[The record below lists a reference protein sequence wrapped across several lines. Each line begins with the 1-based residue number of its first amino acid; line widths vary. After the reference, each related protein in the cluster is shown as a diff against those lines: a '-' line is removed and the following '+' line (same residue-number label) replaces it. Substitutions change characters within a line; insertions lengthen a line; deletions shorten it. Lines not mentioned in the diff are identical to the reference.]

1 MVEED
6 GTVLGALVGAHLL
19 SLNKVIRLKDW
30 LLLEVMDFSVF
41 PLLCLDIIRK
51 PWGIFQKAASQRK
64 NKNKGVGVRGSLYLL
79 FEIKVLIALTLKA
92 PGH

>member
-30 LLLEVMDFSVF
+30 LLLEVMDYSVF
-41 PLLCLDIIRK
+41 PLLCLDIFRK

-64 NKNKGVGVRGSLYLL
+64 NKNKRVEFEALYI
-79 FEIKVLIALTLKA
+79 FFLKSKYWS
-92 PGH
+92 H